1 MQRGLLSLYRGRV
14 AGGGLKATFKPQDLR
29 LLGSLTELCI
39 SGRTL
44 KIIPFSLFPDGYSRL
59 GKLGRRISD
68 GWVGRG
74 A

>member
-1 MQRGLLSLYRGRV
+1 MQGGLLSLYHGRV

-29 LLGSLTELCI
+29 LLGSLTELCV

-44 KIIPFSLFPDGYSRL
+44 KISFSLFPDGYSRL

-68 GWVGRG
+68 GLDG
-74 A
+74 